1 MGTTIISAIAVFVA
15 TSIDYIIILV
25 VLFSQL
31 KKQKNGVKNIG
42 LGQYLGLTILI
53 AISLLAATGLAFF
66 PQKWIGLL
74 GLLPIY
80 IGFKELFKSEDEE
93 DEDGKEILE
102 STTKFSKLF
111 LSVTVISLA
120 AGGDNLGV
128 YIPYFTTLNTFEL
141 AATIIIFYVLSAVL
155 LYICYRLS
163 TFKAVSVTVEKYER
177 IIVPIVFVALG
188 IMIMYENET
197 FSMFLNVF

>member
-1 MGTTIISAIAVFVA
+1 MATTLISAITVFIA

-25 VLFSQL
+25 VLFSQF

-53 AISLLAATGLAFF
+53 AISLLAATGLALF
-66 PQKWIGLL
+66 PQHWIGLL
-74 GLLPIY
+74 GLIPIY
-80 IGFKELFKSEDEE
+80 IGLKVLFESEDED
-93 DEDGKEILE
+93 DEEEEIIE
-102 STTKFSKLF
+102 SSSKFSKLF

-141 AATIIIFYVLSAVL
+141 AVTIITFYVLSAGL
-155 LYICYRLS
+155 LYVCYRLS

-177 IIVPIVFVALG
+177 IVVPIVFVALG

-197 FSMFLNVF
+197 FKMLWNLFK